1 MTTKPWNKETC
12 LELIKK
18 ANEEYRKGSPIMSD
32 ADYDELVNELR
43 QLDPNNDWFKHI
55 EPAPVNNGRKRKL
68 PIPMKSLNKVKSMVE
83 LKKWVTALSLSSDT
97 PLVIMPKFDGLS
109 LLHNENTG
117 QAWSRG
123 GAENEGQDCSAHCTA
138 AHIKSYNG
146 YLYTFGEF
154 IITRADWDKF
164 FKGKNSTYT
173 GEKYRSPRNT
183 AAGFLNRDAP
193 CPEIEHASFY
203 RYGLDDATL
212 HANFDTFHD
221 ALHALCMDYTQP
233 PLYEKAS
240 TATLSEEKLLA
251 LFKEWSKQYPIDG
264 IVIYIDNL
272 NLWQTIGRNQ
282 TTGNPL
288 YAIAYKHPDFT
299 DTFETTVKD
308 VVWKASKSGA
318 LKPVVV
324 MDAVDTGDCTM
335 ENPTGYNAGW
345 IDDHHIAKDAKILVT
360 RSGGVI
366 PKILETL
373 EDASQH
379 EQDKL
384 WDKLTFCPHCGM
396 PTSWNDS
403 KVELMCTNPN
413 CSGIN
418 IAKIV
423 HFFLTCGAENVG
435 EETFTKM
442 YDAGLT
448 SILSILN
455 ARYIDLVN
463 IEGFGDSTATTILN
477 NNEKIMRGVEMATLM
492 HASDCFDGIGKIKAQ
507 KILDEM
513 DEENRNDFYNFKLH
527 IDKHVKWYKSFNKM
541 LQSFFNRLD
550 DFYEFRDRLNIPVLP
565 YKKIKAVT
573 DGVLSNEVICVSGF
587 RDDNIERFIKENGG
601 TIASGVSKKTTLLIV
616 KDKSAASSKMTKAQT
631 LSVPI
636 MSLEEFTSKYEY
648 K

>member
-1 MTTKPWNKETC
+1 MTTTALNKETL
-12 LELIKK
+12 LELIQK
-18 ANEEYRKGSPIMSD
+18 ANKKYRNGEPIMSD
-32 ADYDELVNELR
+32 TDYDELVAQLQ
-43 QLDPNNDWFKHI
+43 QLDPDNEWFKHV
-55 EPAPVNNGRKRKL
+55 EPAPVSNCRKCKL
-68 PIPMKSLNKVKSMVE
+68 PIPMKSLNKVKNIIE
-83 LKKWVTALSLSSDT
+83 LKKWFTTLSLGNDT
-97 PLVIMPKFDGLS
+97 QLVVMPKFDGLS

-123 GAENEGQDCSAHCTA
+123 GAENEGQDCTKHSTA
-138 AHIKSYNG
+138 ANIKSYNG

-154 IITRADWDKF
+154 IITRKDWDEY

-173 GEKYRSPRNT
+173 GEKYKSPRNT
-183 AAGFLNRDAP
+183 AAGFLNRDEP
-193 CPEIEHASFY
+193 CPEIAHASFY

-221 ALHALCMDYTQP
+221 ALHALCIDYTQP
-233 PLYEKAS
+233 PLYETVS

-264 IVIYIDNL
+264 IVVYIDDL

-299 DTFETTVKD
+299 DTFETTVKGI
-308 VVWKASKSGA
+308 VWKASKAGA

-324 MDAVDTGDCTM
+324 IDAVDTGDCIM

-345 IDDHHIAKDAKILVT
+345 IDDHNIAKGARLLVT

-373 EDASQH
+373 EAAPQS

-384 WDKLTFCPHCGM
+384 WDKLAFCPHCGM
-396 PTSWNDS
+396 PTSWNES
-403 KVELMCTNPN
+403 KVELLCTNKD

-442 YDAGLT
+442 YEAGLT
-448 SILSILN
+448 SILSVLN
-455 ARYIDLVN
+455 ARYIDLIN
-463 IEGFGDSTATTILN
+463 IEGFGDGIATTILN
-477 NNEKIMRGVEMATLM
+477 NNDKIMKGLEMATLM
-492 HASDCFDGIGKIKAQ
+492 HASDCFEGIGKIKAQ

-513 DEENRNDFYNFKLH
+513 DDETREDFYNFRLH
-527 IDKHVKWYKSFNKM
+527 LDKHVKWYSSFNKTM
-541 LQSFFNRLD
+541 QAFFNGMD

-565 YKKIKAVT
+565 YKKIEAVT
-573 DGVLSNEVICVSGF
+573 DGIMSGEMVCVSGF

-601 TIASGVSKKTTLLIV
+601 TISSGVSKKSTLLIV
-616 KDKSAASSKMTKAQT
+616 KDKSVSSSKMVKAQT
-631 LSVPI
+631 FNVPVLSI
-636 MSLEEFTSKYEY
+636 EEFSTKYGY